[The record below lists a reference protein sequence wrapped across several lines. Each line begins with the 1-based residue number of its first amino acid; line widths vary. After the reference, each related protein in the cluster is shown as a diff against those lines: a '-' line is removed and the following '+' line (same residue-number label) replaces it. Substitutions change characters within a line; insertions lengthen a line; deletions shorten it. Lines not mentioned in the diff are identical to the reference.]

1 MDLAYDFMDNF
12 VPLRNDL
19 VRIKKKTTQSR
30 YLFLS
35 KVKDA
40 RTIYNELNKIS
51 EGLSIVAKNPSRH
64 IELVEHVQTRHAEIQ
79 RDLEKLR
86 QKCKRLKAIRFPLSE
101 EIYGVLNKMIK
112 TTDNINRIDIHR
124 LKEKGVDEM
133 LTSER
138 KITSKPYPMLISM
151 GLYIIIFLAVA
162 ILTVMDIIPVFS
174 SILGGI
180 IGFSFFLSALDDFKR
195 WRKTYAK

>member
-1 MDLAYDFMDNF
+1 
-12 VPLRNDL
+12 
-19 VRIKKKTTQSR
+19 
-30 YLFLS
+30 
-35 KVKDA
+35 
-40 RTIYNELNKIS
+40 
-51 EGLSIVAKNPSRH
+51 
-64 IELVEHVQTRHAEIQ
+64 
-79 RDLEKLR
+79 
-86 QKCKRLKAIRFPLSE
+86 
-101 EIYGVLNKMIK
+101 
-112 TTDNINRIDIHR
+112 
-124 LKEKGVDEM
+124 M